1 MRPILLDTCAC
12 LWIAQDAAL
21 DAGAVQAL
29 SEADAAGA
37 VVASPITAWEI
48 GVLVARG
55 RIALSRDPAG
65 WFQALIQTGVDL
77 APMSPDILVASSFL
91 PGAAFR
97 DPADR
102 ILAATARAMNYS
114 LMTRDARLLEYAAA
128 GHMTAIRC

>member
-1 MRPILLDTCAC
+1 M
-12 LWIAQDAAL
+12 